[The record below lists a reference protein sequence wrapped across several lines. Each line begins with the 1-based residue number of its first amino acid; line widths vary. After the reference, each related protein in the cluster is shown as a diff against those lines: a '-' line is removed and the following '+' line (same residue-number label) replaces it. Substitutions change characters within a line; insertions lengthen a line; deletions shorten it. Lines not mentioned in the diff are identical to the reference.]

1 MLDRILDMLMGMAK
15 NFQFWV
21 LIYQYEKGVLL
32 RFGRFVRVLEPGFH
46 FCRPFHIDHVMVDN
60 VVTRTVHLGA
70 QSLTTKDGKTIVV
83 SAIVTMRIEDVKRAL
98 LEVESIEHAMMDS
111 CYAAVNNHVD
121 SSTWEQL
128 HGDEAFKSLTRSC
141 KREGKRYG
149 LEIERVQLAD
159 LAICR
164 TYRMVNS
171 DHPTRYEDTKVKVRL

>member
-1 MLDRILDMLMGMAK
+1 MIDRIIDFLVGMAK

-21 LIYQYEKGVLL
+21 IIYAYERGVRL
-32 RFGRFVRVLEPGFH
+32 RLGKFSKVLEPGLH
-46 FCRPFHIDHVMVDN
+46 WCIPFHIDHVMVDN

-70 QSLTTKDGKTIVV
+70 QSLTTKDGKSIVV
-83 SAIVTMRIEDVKRAL
+83 SAIVTMNIADVAKAL
-98 LEVESIEHAMMDS
+98 LEVESIEHAMIDA
-111 CYAAVNNHVD
+111 CYASVCNHVD
-121 SSTWEQL
+121 ESTWEDL
-128 HGDEAFKSLTRSC
+128 HKDDAFKSLTRKC
-141 KREGKRYG
+141 KGAGKRYG

>member
-1 MLDRILDMLMGMAK
+1 MLDRIVDLFVSMAK

-21 LIYQYEKGVLL
+21 IVYAYERGVLMRL
-32 RFGRFVRVLEPGFH
+32 GKFKRTLAPGLH
-46 FCRPFHIDHVMVDN
+46 WCLPFHMDHVLVDN

-70 QSLTTKDGKTIVV
+70 QSLTTKDGKSIVV
-83 SAIVTMRIEDVKRAL
+83 SAIVTLSISDIYKVIID
-98 LEVESIEHAMMDS
+98 VESIEHAMMDS
-111 CYAAVNNHVD
+111 CYGPVMQHVD
-121 SSTWEQL
+121 ACTWDQL
-128 HGDEAFKSLTRSC
+128 HGDESFKSLTRSC

-164 TYRMVNS
+164 TYRLVNS